1 MVTTLKGASAYDLHI
16 GPSYPKQLSASTFLG
31 DPTLA
36 ILDDN
41 HRNPSEP
48 SPELAGQ
55 LLLPETDDQP
65 QNSKDLAANGDVLS
79 ISNWHLLWG
88 LHLTNG
94 SLKCTKCQ
102 YRSMRVIA
110 DTFRR
115 VAEEADD
122 KDVIEKRLVEAAIYP
137 TVLHCSGFIKR
148 PSTVHWKFADFSL
161 WRRSIFA
168 SLERKAK
175 YDPIMSTN
183 FLLSISSCPVNTQGQ
198 TPRAKVS
205 AT

>member
-1 MVTTLKGASAYDLHI
+1 MTKWKLKVYKMSVPEHAS
-16 GPSYPKQLSASTFLG
+16 
-31 DPTLA
+31 
-36 ILDDN
+36 
-41 HRNPSEP
+41 
-48 SPELAGQ
+48 
-55 LLLPETDDQP
+55 
-65 QNSKDLAANGDVLS
+65 
-79 ISNWHLLWG
+79 
-88 LHLTNG
+88 
-94 SLKCTKCQ
+94 
-102 YRSMRVIA
+102 IA

-137 TVLHCSGFIKR
+137 TVVHCSGFIKR
-148 PSTVHWKFADFSL
+148 PCTVHWKFADFSL

-168 SLERKAK
+168 SLERKLK

-198 TPRAKVS
+198 TPRAKLS